1 MNRRLLR
8 ASTTAIAAV
17 ASAACAQTPAPTNF
31 GPYVPTPTV
40 IVTHLLKLADLKP
53 GEYIIDLGS
62 GDGRIVNT
70 AAKQYGARGM
80 GVDIK
85 PELVELA
92 TKNAREAGVGDRVKF
107 VAQDLF
113 TLNVNEANVVTLYLL
128 PSTVTKLIPKFLEEL
143 KPGTRI
149 VSHDYSLAP
158 WEHERVEEYEFDE
171 KVQISGTTRTVLY
184 RYIVPA
190 NVVGTWDAQ
199 LPAGVGKVGRF
210 VFTRDPTLRVRG
222 TAEVDGRS
230 VALDNIKVTGTA
242 LSFDLPAVAG
252 LRQRTSFTGRIDGGA
267 LKGEAVLAAGAAG
280 WAAKLRR

>member
-8 ASTTAIAAV
+8 ASTTAFAAM
-17 ASAACAQTPAPTNF
+17 ASAACAQTPPTNF

-40 IVTHLLKLADLKP
+40 IVTQLLKLADLKP
-53 GEYIIDLGS
+53 GEFIIDLGS
-62 GDGRIVNT
+62 GDGRIVTT

-80 GVDIK
+80 GVDIQG
-85 PELVELA
+85 ELVELA
-92 TKNAREAGVGDRVKF
+92 NKNAREAGVGDRVKF

-113 TLNVNEANVVTLYLL
+113 TLNVSEANVVTLYLL

-158 WEHERVEEYEFDE
+158 WEHEKAEEYEFEE
-171 KVQISGTTRTVLY
+171 KVRISGTTRTVLY

-199 LPAGVGKVGRF
+199 LPAGVGKSGRF

-222 TAEVDGRS
+222 SAEVDGRS
-230 VALDNIKVTGTA
+230 VSLEDIKLTGTA
-242 LSFDLPAVAG
+242 LSFVMPPIGA
-252 LRQRTSFTGRIDGGA
+252 LRQRTNFSGRVDGA
-267 LKGEAVLAAGAAG
+267 NLQGEATLAAGASN